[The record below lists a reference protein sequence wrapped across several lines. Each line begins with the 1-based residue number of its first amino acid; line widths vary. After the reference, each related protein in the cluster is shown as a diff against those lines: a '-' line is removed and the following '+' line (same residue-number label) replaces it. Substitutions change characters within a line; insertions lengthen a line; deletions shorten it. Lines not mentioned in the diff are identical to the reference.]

1 MPYKEI
7 YWKNPEKHRKES
19 SERQKKLRKLG
30 YHGGMTNIARYLKKL
45 LHSSNYRRVHRAD
58 RPAYKVSRA
67 KWKAK
72 CRAATGGTTARDSY
86 LFKLLGGAGDFNKK
100 LLQLPKV

>member
-1 MPYKEI
+1 MPITAI
-7 YWKNPEKHRKES
+7 YWKNPERHRKEAN
-19 SERQKKLRKLG
+19 ERQKRLAKLG

-45 LHSSNYRRVHRAD
+45 LYSSNYRRVHRAN
-58 RPAYKVSRA
+58 RPAYKASQA

-86 LFKLLGGAGDFNKK
+86 LFKLLGGAGAFNKR